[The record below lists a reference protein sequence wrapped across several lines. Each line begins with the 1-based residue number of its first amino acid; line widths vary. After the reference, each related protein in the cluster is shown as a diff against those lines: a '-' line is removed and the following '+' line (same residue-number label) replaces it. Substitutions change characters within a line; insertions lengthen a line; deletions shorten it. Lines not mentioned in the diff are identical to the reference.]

1 MSNDK
6 PIRHIAGPYTD
17 LVQQC
22 TRCLKII
29 TDNRNT
35 YYQEGTPPP
44 RGFAEGPVVQAGNGW
59 YVPAEPN
66 DPSVVDC
73 EPMDVVEAFEHDE
86 EQP

>member
-1 MSNDK
+1 MTMDK

-22 TRCLKII
+22 ARCLCII

-35 YYQEGTPPP
+35 YYQEGSSPP
-44 RGFAEGPVVQAGNGW
+44 RGFDEGLVVKDGICW
-59 YVPAEPN
+59 YVPADPK

-86 EQP
+86 GQP